1 MQLHLVALVCCLAC
15 CYVVVYL
22 AFLRAVR
29 LCGFVAVKVLRALVK
44 WNSSGTL
51 LDCSD
56 SSFSNSIG
64 LAKPNKCQQRLRF
77 MTCPNVLSC
86 DVAWFDTV
94 SIPLQANETIC
105 HAFLNRRKV
114 FVIGGRKL
122 VAHNSLLGLLS
133 LSLSLTLSF
142 FVYLRYAYTSIIQMR
157 SQQEASS
164 CGLSRGLAQAALN
177 PFSAFAFAFTFALL
191 CFGCIYLALCL
202 EALPL
207 RGAGSR
213 AARGSVSL

>member
-22 AFLRAVR
+22 AFLRAVPHSVAG
-29 LCGFVAVKVLRALVK
+29 GFVAVKVLRALVK
-44 WNSSGTL
+44 WNSSGTF

-56 SSFSNSIG
+56 SFLSNSIG
-64 LAKPNKCQQRLRF
+64 LAKPNKCQQRLCDLWPAQMFCLAMLPDLIRF
-77 MTCPNVLSC
+77 SFLCWPTKQFVTLFSIAEKSSSSREGNLLPTTVFWDCSLFLALS
-86 DVAWFDTV
+86 T
-94 SIPLQANETIC
+94 
-105 HAFLNRRKV
+105 
-114 FVIGGRKL
+114 
-122 VAHNSLLGLLS
+122 
-133 LSLSLTLSF
+133 
-142 FVYLRYAYTSIIQMR
+142 AYTSIIQMR
-157 SQQEASS
+157 SQQKASS

-207 RGAGSR
+207 REAGSR
-213 AARGSVSL
+213 AARGSASL